1 MEAPK
6 LMDEVEI
13 RIVDGEAEVNPE
25 VPSKVETEELVPNNQ
40 ILEIP
45 EVPITKPSQELLLA
59 PVKKSTQEFL
69 KVPSEGKPTQR
80 DSESAHSSVKDLPQ
94 TITIP

>member
-25 VPSKVETEELVPNNQ
+25 VPSKVETEELVPNN
-40 ILEIP
+40 
-45 EVPITKPSQELLLA
+45 
-59 PVKKSTQEFL
+59 
-69 KVPSEGKPTQR
+69 
-80 DSESAHSSVKDLPQ
+80 
-94 TITIP
+94 